1 MLHIRQI
8 RFISLSSANC
18 RCSTTTCQDSLSES
32 SHVRQN
38 HSTWCFGL
46 LTAIY
51 FDVLS
56 QYGIL
61 RGSTPQCQQVLL
73 YFPAARCYR
82 FVEGKNTDNL
92 QKKEKGKRICKCAEG
107 IGAKMCPGLTA
118 RGQYHSPV
126 PHRSAAGGTGD
137 SSVGTL
143 HFRGTLPLPTEAQ
156 AGHRGTGDVIYMEPC
171 VALGCELG
179 HISGTATTRP
189 MGHGSSQGCPC
200 PHLAP
205 SCAGHHNG
213 HC

>member
-61 RGSTPQCQQVLL
+61 RGSAPRCQRVLL

-82 FVEGKNTDNL
+82 FVEGENTDNL
-92 QKKEKGKRICKCAEG
+92 LIKKTKRGRFCNCSEDA
-107 IGAKMCPGLTA
+107 GAKMSPESTAEGQGAWQCPMESHGM
-118 RGQYHSPV
+118 G
-126 PHRSAAGGTGD
+126 AAGTMGWFGWDASPLSRGD
-137 SSVGTL
+137 PAL
-143 HFRGTLPLPTEAQ
+143 CHRHPNW
-156 AGHRGTGDVIYMEPC
+156 AGCHRHQVT
-171 VALGCELG
+171 
-179 HISGTATTRP
+179 TATAKQNKHMDLGKGKVFKT
-189 MGHGSSQGCPC
+189 
-200 PHLAP
+200 
-205 SCAGHHNG
+205 
-213 HC
+213 

>member
-61 RGSTPQCQQVLL
+61 RGSTPQCQRVLL

-92 QKKEKGKRICKCAEG
+92 LKKEKGGRICKCAES
-107 IGAKMCPGLTA
+107 IGAKMCPGSTV
-118 RGQYHSPV
+118 RGQYPGPV
-126 PHRSAAGGTGD
+126 PHRSPAGGTGD
-137 SSVGTL
+137 SSVGML
-143 HFRGTLPLPTEAQ
+143 
-156 AGHRGTGDVIYMEPC
+156 
-171 VALGCELG
+171 
-179 HISGTATTRP
+179 RP
-189 MGHGSSQGCPC
+189 SPEGAC
-200 PHLAP
+200 
-205 SCAGHHNG
+205 
-213 HC
+213 

>member
-61 RGSTPQCQQVLL
+61 RGSAPRCQRVLL

-82 FVEGKNTDNL
+82 FVDGKNTDNL
-92 QKKEKGKRICKCAEG
+92 LKKKKEGDFVSVLKMPELKGALRAW
-107 IGAKMCPGLTA
+107 PGD
-118 RGQYHSPV
+118 GEPSP
-126 PHRSAAGGTGD
+126 TGVLRD
-137 SSVGTL
+137 
-143 HFRGTLPLPTEAQ
+143 
-156 AGHRGTGDVIYMEPC
+156 
-171 VALGCELG
+171 
-179 HISGTATTRP
+179 
-189 MGHGSSQGCPC
+189 
-200 PHLAP
+200 
-205 SCAGHHNG
+205 G
-213 HC
+213 HCWGPEGRFC